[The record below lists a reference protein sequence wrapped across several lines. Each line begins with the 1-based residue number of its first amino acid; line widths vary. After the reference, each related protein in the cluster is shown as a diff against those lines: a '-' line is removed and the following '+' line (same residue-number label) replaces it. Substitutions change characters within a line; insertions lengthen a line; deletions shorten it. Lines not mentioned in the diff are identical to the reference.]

1 MTEYDRDQGEVKYG
15 RTQLCVDSDWGLDG
29 GKFAGNK
36 SEIHIIFCTS
46 AHIAILSS
54 CCLDAIAAHNL
65 TQRFNRIDNCHL
77 SVSTLA

>member
-15 RTQLCVDSDWGLDG
+15 RTQLCVDSDCGLDG

-46 AHIAILSS
+46 AHIAMLSI
-54 CCLDAIAAHNL
+54 CCLDAIAAQDQ
-65 TQRFNRIDNCHL
+65 TKSFDGI
-77 SVSTLA
+77 